1 MVLFVELAPISAF
14 LLAIHTSLLSILGGY
29 EPLAFAVRTPIN
41 GFTWIYGCNDFLSI
55 ANGNAWD
62 EPRGASQSAGS
73 QPVCASDASGSKAK
87 AVPRKRSKDKLGP
100 AKSKKM
106 PKDELGPAKSKKMP
120 KDESKLKKMP
130 KDELVPAK
138 SKKIPK
144 HEKESGNTSKRS
156 KASKPSMK
164 RPAAA
169 SRV

>member
-87 AVPRKRSKDKLGP
+87 GR
-100 AKSKKM
+100 
-106 PKDELGPAKSKKMP
+106 
-120 KDESKLKKMP
+120 
-130 KDELVPAK
+130 
-138 SKKIPK
+138 
-144 HEKESGNTSKRS
+144 
-156 KASKPSMK
+156 
-164 RPAAA
+164 AAEEEQRQVGA
-169 SRV
+169 CKVEEDAER